1 MTALSPQWPSASGA
15 SFGDS
20 DRGHEYWAS
29 LHSDSY
35 ADVVERLLEDYH
47 DRLSLHEITAVVAG
61 CRRDL
66 AGAPKGALAEL
77 IERLARQRI
86 SELL

>member
-1 MTALSPQWPSASGA
+1 MTALSPQWPGA
-15 SFGDS
+15 SDANFDGTGRD
-20 DRGHEYWAS
+20 HEHGAS
-29 LHSDSY
+29 LHSESY
-35 ADVVERLLEDYH
+35 ADVVERLLDDYH